1 MLRAYNSKLKL
12 AQNLLIIGTLIFS
25 VSLYILTIFNIPK
38 LGMITPIG
46 GTLQIIAYIIAA
58 YAVLKDN
65 K

>member
-1 MLRAYNSKLKL
+1 M
-12 AQNLLIIGTLIFS
+12 IFS